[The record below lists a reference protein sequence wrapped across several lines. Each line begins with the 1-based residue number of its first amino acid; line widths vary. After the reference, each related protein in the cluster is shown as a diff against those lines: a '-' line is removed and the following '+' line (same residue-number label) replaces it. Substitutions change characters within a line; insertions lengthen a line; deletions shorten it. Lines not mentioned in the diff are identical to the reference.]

1 MKYTNNGPLRP
12 GYTKMISAKENPEMM
27 GLDFGVQK
35 MARDEQV
42 DFCFAQE
49 VVYDLLCGKISISW
63 DGSGCAEV
71 VERTDCF
78 HEGAIV
84 LHVPA
89 DTPVEITCL
98 SDTAEIAIARTANAR
113 RFAPQL
119 MRPEDCMCANEE
131 RGAGLMGE
139 TSTRLVRTFFD
150 RSTCPETNF
159 FIGEV
164 VHYPGKWSS
173 YPPHTHVEPEMY
185 YYKFLPANGYGLAE
199 FGDDAYKVKDNDLTG
214 MPCNV
219 THSQAAAS
227 GYAEYYL
234 WCIRLRDDQ
243 DIVTTTVPEYAWV
256 TDPAAKF
263 FPNEK

>member
-119 MRPEDCMCANEE
+119 MRP
-131 RGAGLMGE
+131 
-139 TSTRLVRTFFD
+139 
-150 RSTCPETNF
+150 
-159 FIGEV
+159 
-164 VHYPGKWSS
+164 
-173 YPPHTHVEPEMY
+173 
-185 YYKFLPANGYGLAE
+185 
-199 FGDDAYKVKDNDLTG
+199 
-214 MPCNV
+214 
-219 THSQAAAS
+219 
-227 GYAEYYL
+227 
-234 WCIRLRDDQ
+234 
-243 DIVTTTVPEYAWV
+243 
-256 TDPAAKF
+256 
-263 FPNEK
+263 

>member
-1 MKYTNNGPLRP
+1 MKYTNNGPLCP
-12 GYTKMISAKENPEMM
+12 GYTKMISATENPEMM

-42 DFCFAQE
+42 NFCFDQE

-98 SDTAEIAIARTANAR
+98 SDTAEIAIARTANAH

-164 VHYPGKWSS
+164 VHY
-173 YPPHTHVEPEMY
+173 
-185 YYKFLPANGYGLAE
+185 
-199 FGDDAYKVKDNDLTG
+199 
-214 MPCNV
+214 
-219 THSQAAAS
+219 QAS
-227 GYAEYYL
+227 GRP
-234 WCIRLRDDQ
+234 IRRTPMSNRRCTTISSCPRTATAWPSLATTPTRSR
-243 DIVTTTVPEYAWV
+243 TTT
-256 TDPAAKF
+256 
-263 FPNEK
+263 